1 MESNKIEDLMK
12 KLEENK
18 AQLARDRENL
28 NMSRAQYALFRKI
41 YLEMRKASDEVIDS
55 DNPLLRLKMMYL
67 KDWKEEE
74 TEFADCNT
82 LEVLALKKRF
92 AINKWAK
99 QDMI

>member
-74 TEFADCNT
+74 TGWVRGFH
-82 LEVLALKKRF
+82 
-92 AINKWAK
+92 
-99 QDMI
+99 